1 MEATQVNRRIKKSS
15 IPPFLKKTARI
26 VSNIVFALLLLLM
39 CLLVFSLV
47 QSRVTGGPP
56 SVIGYQIYIVLSG
69 SMSPTFDAGSVVF
82 VRPLP
87 PEEIRVG
94 DILTYK
100 VRGGDSIVTHRVVEI
115 VEEDG
120 KLGFITRGDAN
131 DVNDEGILEPERVI
145 GRVNYY
151 LPYLGRLMTFTQ
163 TKQGLL
169 TLVFIPG
176 ILIIIYELKN
186 ILQYAVAME
195 KEKQAKAEA
204 AAESSEEQPLP

>member
-1 MEATQVNRRIKKSS
+1 
-15 IPPFLKKTARI
+15 
-26 VSNIVFALLLLLM
+26 
-39 CLLVFSLV
+39 
-47 QSRVTGGPP
+47 
-56 SVIGYQIYIVLSG
+56 
-69 SMSPTFDAGSVVF
+69 MSPTFDAGSVVF